1 MAHEAETQSPAL
13 LPAPAAASHRK
24 RLVLLCCED
33 LRPVACALEAALRSR
48 GWQVDVEFG
57 ADARPWVQK
66 VPPVRPSLRVL
77 CVPGTVDRALA
88 EQLRAA
94 FRPDPEADLH
104 ILGVDD
110 SPGLVQEI
118 ERLAGV
124 RTPSR
129 RPLTAAPRLVHPTLV
144 ETQVRRERSWR
155 VGAAAAAAAF
165 AITLGGLGFVEQAT
179 RTPAIASGSLAA
191 GLVPVTVPRPA
202 DLDAERS
209 RFHDPVLAAVGPVEL
224 EPLEPIDE
232 RITDDGDV
240 EIILLDDVD
249 ALETATVPE
258 EVVTL
263 DDDASDHVHI
273 EVLATPLAGITSDSA
288 ITDAITSDSS
298 VTSDVTNA
306 ITSDVT
312 VEVTRPLPS
321 LPPGFMPV
329 AGLPLSDAAPAE
341 RPLPRGF
348 LPVAGMT
355 APAVTT
361 VDPFTTAD
369 VTTGAPLTTI
379 DPFESE
385 P

>member
-1 MAHEAETQSPAL
+1 VAHEVETQSPAFL
-13 LPAPAAASHRK
+13 SAPLSASSRRK
-24 RLVLLCCED
+24 RLILLCCED
-33 LRPVACALEAALRSR
+33 LRPVACALEAALGSR

-57 ADARPWVQK
+57 ADARPWVQRA
-66 VPPVRPSLRVL
+66 PLERPSVRVL
-77 CVPGTVDRALA
+77 CVPGTVDRVLA
-88 EQLRAA
+88 QQLRTA
-94 FRPDPEADLH
+94 FAPEPDADLH

-155 VGAAAAAAAF
+155 IGAAATLAAF
-165 AITLGGLGFVEQAT
+165 VVTLGGMSMVDRSARAPEL
-179 RTPAIASGSLAA
+179 SGSTLAA
-191 GLVPVTVPRPA
+191 GLTSVTTPRPA

-224 EPLEPIDE
+224 DLL
-232 RITDDGDV
+232 DDPMADDDV

-249 ALETATVPE
+249 ALEAETPPE
-258 EVVTL
+258 EARALETTTY
-263 DDDASDHVHI
+263 DGDEPEHVRV
-273 EVLATPLAGITSDSA
+273 EVLATPLAGSA
-288 ITDAITSDSS
+288 IPSPTTDAITSD
-298 VTSDVTNA
+298 VT
-306 ITSDVT
+306 DVT

-321 LPPGFMPV
+321 LPSGFMPV

-341 RPLPRGF
+341 RRLPHGF
-348 LPVAGMT
+348 LPVAGIT
-355 APAVTT
+355 ARPVTT
-361 VDPFTTAD
+361 VDPFATTD
-369 VTTGAPLTTI
+369 VTTGAPVTTI
-379 DPFESE
+379 DPFDTALDVPS

>member
-1 MAHEAETQSPAL
+1 VAHEAESQSPAL

-48 GWQVDVEFG
+48 GWQVDLEFG
-57 ADARPWVQK
+57 VDARPWVQK
-66 VPPVRPSLRVL
+66 VPPVRPSVRVL

-110 SPGLVQEI
+110 SPGLVHEI

-129 RPLTAAPRLVHPTLV
+129 RPLTATPRLVHPTLV
-144 ETQVRRERSWR
+144 ETQVRRERGWR
-155 VGAAAAAAAF
+155 MGAAAAVAAF
-165 AITLGGLGFVEQAT
+165 ALTLGGISLMEQT
-179 RTPAIASGSLAA
+179 SRTPALASSSLAA
-191 GLVPVTVPRPA
+191 GLAHVTVPRPA

-209 RFHDPVLAAVGPVEL
+209 RLHDPVLAAVGPVEL
-224 EPLEPIDE
+224 DLL
-232 RITDDGDV
+232 DDPRADDDV
-240 EIILLDDVD
+240 EIILLDDLGEPEPETPPEEAR
-249 ALETATVPE
+249 ALETTTYDGSSE
-258 EVVTL
+258 
-263 DDDASDHVHI
+263 HVRI
-273 EVLATPLAGITSDSA
+273 EVLATPLAGSPITGASTSPV
-288 ITDAITSDSS
+288 TDASTSP
-298 VTSDVTNA
+298 VTDVT
-306 ITSDVT
+306 T
-312 VEVTRPLPS
+312 EVTLPLPS
-321 LPPGFMPV
+321 LPAGFMPV

-341 RPLPRGF
+341 RRLPHGF

-355 APAVTT
+355 ARPVTT
-361 VDPFTTAD
+361 VDPFATTD
-369 VTTGAPLTTI
+369 VTTGAPVTTI
-379 DPFESE
+379 DPFDTALDVPS